1 MTLEER
7 IKRYADKGEL
17 THLSL
22 AYHDG
27 KFHALLALASPPAG
41 YTKAEHEDPI
51 RALELMFGLAPVK
64 VLPRK
69 APKEFTAAVTDEE
82 RDVDSRERYDADK
95 AAERETLNKDWTTP

>member
-7 IKRYADKGEL
+7 IKRYAEKGEL

-27 KFHALLALASPPAG
+27 EFHALLALASPPAG
-41 YTKAEHEDPI
+41 YTKAEDKDPI
-51 RALELMFGLAPVK
+51 KALEKMFALAPVK

-69 APKEFTAAVTDEE
+69 VPVTAAVTPEE
-82 RDVDSRERYDADK
+82 GAAYAEQVSGDPDHREG
-95 AAERETLNKDWTTP
+95 LPSDWTNP